1 MNSREIDRLGID
13 RVMQRGRGEIVA
25 EPEGALLVRDRISGA
40 LMLACDDRR
49 VGKTLLD
56 RYVDSACDLLMV
68 ADHALGMA
76 SFEQCGFSDKL
87 ECYQVVY
94 CGDMP
99 VGDDRLT
106 YRVAEESDLPML
118 TATYRFIS
126 AEEIAELVK
135 MRTILL
141 GYDRDQLVGFVGEHL
156 EGSMGLLHVFP
167 EYRRQGYGS
176 ALQKEYMIRT
186 MKLGFVPFGQ
196 VEKNNAAS
204 LCLQKKLGLQLSD
217 NLIVWMW
224 R

>member
-13 RVMQRGRGEIVA
+13 RVMQRGSGEIVA

-40 LMLACDDRR
+40 LMLACDDRKA
-49 VGKTLLD
+49 GQALLE
-56 RYVDSACDLLMV
+56 RYVDDTCGLLMV
-68 ADHALGMA
+68 ADHELGLA
-76 SFEQCGFSDKL
+76 AFDTFGFTDKL
-87 ECYQVVY
+87 ECYQVAYTGEVPER
-94 CGDMP
+94 DP
-99 VGDDRLT
+99 RLT

-126 AEEIAELVK
+126 AEEIAELAK